1 MFSLFDYFFRDSK
14 HKELGNKT
22 FYESVLQETRQK
34 DFEQIDKLKEGEVLF
49 NEATVNQSIVYTR
62 QDLTL
67 ISAIMIQTNILL
79 RWIRFLLLMIVCLL
93 VIYLLK

>member
-14 HKELGNKT
+14 YRELGGKT

-34 DFEQIDKLKEGEVLF
+34 DFEQIDKLEDGEVLF
-49 NEATVNQSIVYTR
+49 NDAIVNQSIVYSR

-79 RWIRFLLLMIVCLL
+79 RWIRFLLLVLIIILIVNFLN
-93 VIYLLK
+93 